1 MVVDTAQ
8 DRRQLLDELETLR
21 RDLGEQ
27 AAQYLDPQRI
37 PTLNDVV
44 PRPAAP
50 ADTPVHRRNGN
61 RDHGLSLQRDAV
73 TIPRFS
79 LSNVRIDDEA
89 GEPACLDDSEITKE
103 ITQEAAA
110 KRAADKE
117 TADEALEAMITD
129 SKAEP
134 VEEASVEPVEPV
146 PSAPLSC
153 EPERTE
159 PVSFAKDEP
168 AETLPDRE
176 ALIQEVLESLQPQI
190 EATLRQR
197 LSALSPQQ
205 LQHLLPR

>member
-44 PRPAAP
+44 PCPAAS
-50 ADTPVHRRNGN
+50 ADTPAEQPHLRSTGS

-89 GEPACLDDSEITKE
+89 GEPAHIDDGEITD
-103 ITQEAAA
+103 EA
-110 KRAADKE
+110 
-117 TADEALEAMITD
+117 ADEALEAAITE

-134 VEEASVEPVEPV
+134 VEEASVATAEP
-146 PSAPLSC
+146 APPAPPPG

-159 PVSFAKDEP
+159 LASFAEHNPPEP
-168 AETLPDRE
+168 LPDRE

-197 LSALSPQQ
+197 LTALTSQQ
-205 LQHLLPR
+205 LQHLLSR